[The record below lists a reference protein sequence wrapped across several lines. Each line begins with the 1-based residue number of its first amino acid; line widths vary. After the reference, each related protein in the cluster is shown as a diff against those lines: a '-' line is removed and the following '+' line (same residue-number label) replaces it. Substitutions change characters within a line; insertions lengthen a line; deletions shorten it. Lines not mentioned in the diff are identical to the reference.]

1 MYSSRVVSIIAFA
14 VTIFFIYGGNAPD
27 FAIGISLGI
36 AAASGWL
43 SAALADE
50 RMSKLECR
58 IDIMEERVKEMQEE
72 LIKERLKWKQGMT

>member
-1 MYSSRVVSIIAFA
+1 MYLSCVISVIAFA
-14 VTIFFIYGGNAPD
+14 ITILFIHGGNAPD

-43 SAALADE
+43 SESLADE

-58 IDIMEERVKEMQEE
+58 MDMMEERMKEMLDE
-72 LIKERLKWKQGMT
+72 LIKEMLK

>member
-1 MYSSRVVSIIAFA
+1 MYSSRVISVIAFA
-14 VTIFFIYGGNAPD
+14 ITILFIHGGKAPD

-58 IDIMEERVKEMQEE
+58 MDMTEEAVKEMQDK
-72 LIKERLKWKQGMT
+72 LIKKMLKWKQ

>member
-1 MYSSRVVSIIAFA
+1 MYSSRVISVIAFA
-14 VTIFFIYGGNAPD
+14 ITILFIHGGNAPD

-58 IDIMEERVKEMQEE
+58 MDMMEERMTEMQDEVMKEM
-72 LIKERLKWKQGMT
+72 LKWKQRMT

>member
-1 MYSSRVVSIIAFA
+1 MYSSCVISVIAFA
-14 VTIFFIYGGNAPD
+14 ITILFIYGGNVPD

-58 IDIMEERVKEMQEE
+58 MDILEERMKETQDELLKEM
-72 LIKERLKWKQGMT
+72 LKWKQ

>member
-1 MYSSRVVSIIAFA
+1 MYSSRVISVIAFA
-14 VTIFFIYGGNAPD
+14 ITILFIHGGNAPD

-50 RMSKLECR
+50 RMSKLDCGM
-58 IDIMEERVKEMQEE
+58 DIMEERMKETQDELLKEM
-72 LIKERLKWKQGMT
+72 LKWKQ

>member
-1 MYSSRVVSIIAFA
+1 MYYSRVISVIAFA
-14 VTIFFIYGGNAPD
+14 ITILFIHGGNAPD

-58 IDIMEERVKEMQEE
+58 MDMMKEAVKEMQDE
-72 LIKERLKWKQGMT
+72 LIKEMLKWKQ

>member
-1 MYSSRVVSIIAFA
+1 MYLSRVVSVIAFA
-14 VTIFFIYGGNAPD
+14 VTILFIHGENAPD

-36 AAASGWL
+36 AAVSGWL

-58 IDIMEERVKEMQEE
+58 MDMMEERVNEMQEE
-72 LIKERLKWKQGMT
+72 VIKEMLKWKR

>member
-1 MYSSRVVSIIAFA
+1 MYSSRVISVIAFA
-14 VTIFFIYGGNAPD
+14 ITILFIHGENAPD

-50 RMSKLECR
+50 RMSKIECR
-58 IDIMEERVKEMQEE
+58 IDMMEERMKELQDE
-72 LIKERLKWKQGMT
+72 LIKGMLKWKN